1 VRLDQALQSFG
12 DQDNADPIQV
22 VVCQHRDRLVGFVVA
37 RIHDIVEDDLTV
49 RTHLDTG
56 GHQGS
61 AVVGEHVTELVD
73 VERAVAAIDPELL
86 APVAVS

>member
-1 VRLDQALQSFG
+1 M
-12 DQDNADPIQV
+12 
-22 VVCQHRDRLVGFVVA
+22 VGFVVA
-37 RIHDIVEDDLTV
+37 RIHDIVEEELSI

-73 VERAVAAIDPELL
+73 VERAISNINPELL
-86 APVAVS
+86 APVPVS